1 MDYRIIIGVIL
12 ILYGIFK
19 IIFSYHEL
27 RDEKRKEDT
36 FADLFLIILLLIFGI
51 YSLIHGIAMIIHNTA
66 FGKAIDNIN
75 TFAILYIIFGILMIE
90 LYAIIVYTKI
100 PIPKNEN
107 KMEKYK
113 LVGIGGGIL
122 FFLALIIKLIWYK
135 YTNKDSGYWNF
146 NIYVLLYWMILCSF
160 VFVLYFWNTYFKV
173 KDERQTNLAFLTAIA
188 MNSV

>member
-75 TFAILYIIFGILMIE
+75 TFAILYIIFGVLMIE
-90 LYAIIVYTKI
+90 LYAIVVYTNI

-135 YTNKDSGYWNF
+135 YTNKDSGYWDF
-146 NIYVLLYWMILCSF
+146 NIYILLYWMILCSF